1 MDESKSMFWRLDEF
15 TIPLPTLIRLFL
27 GGLFLYMG
35 IDKIGHPVEFL
46 KQIRL
51 YEMLPEHPPY
61 YLNATA
67 IVLPWLEVL
76 CGVALVL
83 GVWIRGA
90 ALQIAIML
98 CAFTPAIFIRAIAI
112 QNAEGTPFFEIEF
125 DCGCGSGVVVIWQ
138 KLLKNSGLLLLAVF
152 ALLSCSRRLTLAGL
166 LRGRHE

>member
-1 MDESKSMFWRLDEF
+1 MNESKSIFRRIDEF
-15 TIPLPTLIRLFL
+15 SIPLPMLIRLFL

-35 IDKIGHPVEFL
+35 VAKIGHPVEFL

-76 CGVALVL
+76 CGVALIV

-90 ALQIAIML
+90 ATQIAIML
-98 CAFTPAIFIRAIAI
+98 CVFTPAIFMRALAI
-112 QNAEGTPFFEIEF
+112 HNTEGTPFTDIEF

-152 ALLSCSRRLTLAGL
+152 ALLSRSRRLTVAGL
-166 LRGRHE
+166 LRNGQE